1 MREPSGDAA
10 SARQLRY
17 QSLGPELLAA
27 PGADDRSGSPRKIAS
42 WSIVANRGAC
52 ARTLAAGMRN
62 ADANAFASCS
72 AC

>member
-27 PGADDRSGSPRKIAS
+27 PGADDKIRLSAQNRELVDRREPRRMRTHARRWHEERRRDVRRRS
-42 WSIVANRGAC
+42 
-52 ARTLAAGMRN
+52 
-62 ADANAFASCS
+62 F
-72 AC
+72 

>member
-27 PGADDRSGSPRKIAS
+27 PGADDKIRLSAQKSRAGRSSRTAAHAHARSP
-42 WSIVANRGAC
+42 
-52 ARTLAAGMRN
+52 LA
-62 ADANAFASCS
+62 
-72 AC
+72 